1 MLSFLRHF
9 MPKLPIGNYT
19 KDDSVAGKVKRYYK
33 NQLRLKPSNCVL
45 KTVKDRY
52 LLPLEN
58 IPSPFKAKNNLSGL
72 KELSFVEAE
81 INRLL
86 EDQKIYHAWV
96 NNKYEKIPTST
107 CKSFKVAIFI
117 IDTSNMEFRVPNEKI
132 EALFF
137 YISYFGFHIVQWFLS
152 L

>member
-9 MPKLPIGNYT
+9 MPKLPIANCT

-33 NQLRLKPSNCVL
+33 NWLRLKPSNCVL

-86 EDQKIYHAWV
+86 ED
-96 NNKYEKIPTST
+96 
-107 CKSFKVAIFI
+107 
-117 IDTSNMEFRVPNEKI
+117 
-132 EALFF
+132 
-137 YISYFGFHIVQWFLS
+137 
-152 L
+152 